1 MSRHNLKQQIYSQVA
16 RIGKVVCHGHRLEL
30 LEYLAQGERTVE
42 ALAKL
47 TGLSVANTSQHL
59 RVMRQSG
66 LVEARKNGLYV
77 YYSLADDEIVRLLSS
92 MRKLAESH
100 LADVDRLVRAYL
112 TVKDELEPVPR
123 RELLERARKGIV
135 TVLDVRPPEEY
146 ASGHVPGAVNV
157 PLKELTKRLKELP
170 RDQEIVAYCRG
181 PHCVLAFDAVAQLRA
196 QGFQARRLEDGFPE
210 WREAGMPIEKDVSL
224 EKAKAFRHP
233 GGKPRSKILKQQ
245 NQ

>member
-1 MSRHNLKQQIYSQVA
+1 MSRQNLKQQIYSQVA

-66 LVEARKNGLYV
+66 LVEARKDGLYV
-77 YYSLADDEIVRLLSS
+77 NYSIADDEIVRLLSS
-92 MRKLAESH
+92 MRRLAESH

-112 TVKDELEPVPR
+112 TVKDELEPIPR
-123 RELLERARKGIV
+123 QELLERARRGIV
-135 TVLDVRPPEEY
+135 TVLDVRPSEEF

-157 PLKELTKRLKELP
+157 SLKDLEQWLKELP
-170 RDQEIVAYCRG
+170 HNQEIVAYCRG
-181 PHCVLAFDAVAQLRA
+181 PHCVLAFEAVARLREM
-196 QGFQARRLEDGFPE
+196 GFNARRLEDGFPE
-210 WREAGMPIEKDVSL
+210 WREAGLPVEKSVVTES
-224 EKAKAFRHP
+224 RN
-233 GGKPRSKILKQQ
+233 SKG
-245 NQ
+245 

>member
-1 MSRHNLKQQIYSQVA
+1 MSRQNLKQQIYSQVA

-66 LVEARKNGLYV
+66 IVEARKDGLYV
-77 YYSLADDEIVRLLSS
+77 YYSIADDEIVRLLSS
-92 MRKLAESH
+92 MRRLAESH

-112 TVKDELEPVPR
+112 TVKDELEPIPR
-123 RELLERARKGIV
+123 QELLERARRGIV
-135 TVLDVRPPEEY
+135 TVLDVRPSEEY

-157 PLKELTKRLKELP
+157 SLKNLEQWLKKLP
-170 RDQEIVAYCRG
+170 RNQEIVAYCRG
-181 PHCVLAFDAVAQLRA
+181 PHCVLAFEAVAKLREK
-196 QGFQARRLEDGFPE
+196 GFQARRLEDGFPE
-210 WREAGMPIEKDVSL
+210 WREAGLPVEKSIVKES
-224 EKAKAFRHP
+224 RN
-233 GGKPRSKILKQQ
+233 SKG
-245 NQ
+245 